1 MMDIA
6 AMEDANRQR
15 LLETVSRIPAGVPQ
29 GWAKD
34 SFAVGGLM
42 YLGFSS
48 ISTEKLIVISSQ
60 GQRIIN
66 CRTGEKTYCDEIYDE
81 LELTALAGEL
91 GEEVVPI
98 AGEGGGGL
106 RRYSKAGDILV
117 PAAPFWPRE
126 QVIFMPHY
134 TSWYDQPEKCTVL
147 FDDYELRAYGFSRCG
162 NYLAVG
168 SSSTLD
174 IFRKL

>member
-1 MMDIA
+1 MSW
-6 AMEDANRQR
+6 
-15 LLETVSRIPAGVPQ
+15 L
-29 GWAKD
+29 
-34 SFAVGGLM
+34 
-42 YLGFSS
+42 
-48 ISTEKLIVISSQ
+48 
-60 GQRIIN
+60 QRIIN